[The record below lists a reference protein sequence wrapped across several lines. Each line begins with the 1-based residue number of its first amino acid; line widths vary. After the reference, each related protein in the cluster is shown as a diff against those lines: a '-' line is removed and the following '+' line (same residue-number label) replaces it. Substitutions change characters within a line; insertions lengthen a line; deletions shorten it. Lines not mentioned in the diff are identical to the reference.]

1 MFLKLYKATKQI
13 HKLQF
18 LEYFEMEEIVN
29 TPPPMSV
36 DIILENKIRIRKEM
50 TKKKKR
56 DDKEKEKRRQRKRKG

>member
-1 MFLKLYKATKQI
+1 VFLKLYKATKQI

-36 DIILENKIRIRKEM
+36 DIILENKIRKRKEM

-56 DDKEKEKRRQRKRKG
+56 DDKEKERDKWKVNK